1 MKIKKKLT
9 DFKSTDN
16 NTKKLDQVRG
26 GSGGATSGAKVPADG
41 DGRRIATGL
50 PKHLFNQQNLKR

>member
-16 NTKKLDQVRG
+16 STKKLDQVKG
-26 GSGGATSGAKVPADG
+26 GGGGAT
-41 DGRRIATGL
+41 TGYKI
-50 PKHLFNQQNLKR
+50 PPPTE